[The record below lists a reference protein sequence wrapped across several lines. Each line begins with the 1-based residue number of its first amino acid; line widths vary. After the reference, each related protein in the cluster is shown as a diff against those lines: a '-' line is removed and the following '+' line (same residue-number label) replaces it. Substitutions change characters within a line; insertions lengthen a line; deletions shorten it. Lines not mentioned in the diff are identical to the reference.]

1 MKMYHLLPDQT
12 VQPLPKGDHVL
23 NFSDAEDAI
32 EDAELQVRLSVMND
46 GRTDARKRLSISL
59 LLKTP

>member
-32 EDAELQVRLSVMND
+32 DDAELQVRLFLVVTLPCVD
-46 GRTDARKRLSISL
+46 GDQPID
-59 LLKTP
+59 PNNE

>member
-32 EDAELQVRLSVMND
+32 EDSDLQVNLNNVLPFRRRD
-46 GRTDARKRLSISL
+46 
-59 LLKTP
+59 

>member
-1 MKMYHLLPDQT
+1 MAMKMYHLLPDQT

-32 EDAELQVRLSVMND
+32 DDAELQVRALTEINQSTPIMNN
-46 GRTDARKRLSISL
+46 
-59 LLKTP
+59 